1 MKVNWKLKSINNW
14 SWLMMKVNWK
24 LKSINDWSWLMIKV
38 VSLLK
43 SIDDKVLL
51 TNELTNELMDNAISR
66 VAFATENMSKWLQF
80 VH

>member
-1 MKVNWKLKSINNW
+1 
-14 SWLMMKVNWK
+14 
-24 LKSINDWSWLMIKV
+24 MIKV

-66 VAFATENMSKWLQF
+66 VAFATENMSK
-80 VH
+80 